1 MTFTVPTG
9 AAVSTD
15 AFAELASALPGQ
27 VVLPTDAAYDTD
39 RLGFALAVDQR
50 PTAVVHV
57 QDAQDVVT
65 AVRFAVRHGM
75 TVTVQPIGH
84 GATRASNGT
93 VLLRTRGI
101 SHIHVDPEQQVARV
115 GAGVKWGELL
125 AVAGPLGL
133 TGLAGS
139 NSDPSVAGF
148 CLSGGLS
155 WFSRKHGVAAHSIR
169 AVEIVDPQ
177 GELRVVTADSDPD
190 LFWAVRGAGGDF
202 GVVTA
207 IEVQLYPAE
216 QLYGGRIMWPLEMA
230 RPVLRAFH
238 AISANAPDE
247 LTTWA
252 HLLRFPPVPFLPEPI
267 RGKNFVSVEFTYLGS
282 AEEAEALIAPLRELP
297 AVAIDAT
304 GAVPVA
310 NLSGIC
316 QEPTDPIPTIEWSR
330 LLTGLD
336 VTDLDRLVDAAGADA
351 PNALTIIQLRHLG
364 GELARGSAAQG
375 PNAAI
380 EEDYL
385 VFCLG
390 VPMVP
395 ELVPAI
401 QGSIAAVQQALAGR
415 LSERTFYTFLSA
427 DADVTRAFSAES
439 LERLRRVK
447 AEHDPNRVFRSNR
460 PI

>member
-1 MTFTVPTG
+1 MTFTIPTET
-9 AAVSTD
+9 AARSDV
-15 AFAELASALPGQ
+15 FAELASALPGQ
-27 VVLPTDAAYDTD
+27 VVLPSDAAYDTD

-65 AVRFAVRHGM
+65 AVRFAARHGM
-75 TVTVQPIGH
+75 TVSAQPLGH
-84 GATRASNGT
+84 GATLASNGT

-101 SHIHVDPEQQVARV
+101 DHIHVDAEQRIARV

-125 AVAGPLGL
+125 AATGPLGL

-139 NSDPSVAGF
+139 NSDPSVVGF

-155 WFSRKHGVAAHSIR
+155 WFGRKHGVAAHSILS
-169 AVEIVDPQ
+169 VEIVDPQ

-190 LFWAVRGAGGDF
+190 LFWAIRGAGGDF

-207 IEVQLYPAE
+207 IEVQLYPAD
-216 QLYGGRIMWPLEMA
+216 QLYAGRIMWPLEMA
-230 RPVLRAFH
+230 RPVLRAFR
-238 AISANAPDE
+238 AITENAPDE

-252 HLLRFPPVPFLPEPI
+252 HLLRFPPVPFLPEAI
-267 RGKNFVSVEFTYLGS
+267 RGKNFVSVEFTYLGC

-297 AVAIDAT
+297 AVAMDAT
-304 GAVPVA
+304 GELPVA
-310 NLSGIC
+310 NLSDIC
-316 QEPTDPIPTIEWSR
+316 QEPTDPMPTIEWSE

-336 VTDLDRLVDAAGADA
+336 VDVIDKLVDVAGADA
-351 PNALTIIQLRHLG
+351 QNALTVIQLRHLG
-364 GELARGSAAQG
+364 GELARGTAEQG

-380 EEDYL
+380 EEPYL

-401 QGSIAAVQQALAGR
+401 QGSLAAVQQAVADQRSG
-415 LSERTFYTFLSA
+415 RTFYTFLCA
-427 DADVTRAFSAES
+427 DPDVSRAFPAES
-439 LERLRRVK
+439 LERLRRIK
-447 AEHDPNRVFRSNR
+447 AERDPNGLFRSNR